1 LRSGR
6 HATTVLIMPILV
18 IEHDSADTP
27 GILGRVLG
35 RHGLRF
41 RTIRL
46 HAGEQLPP
54 DLDDVDGII
63 SLGGPQSATDDALPW
78 LAGEMRLL
86 QGAAARSI
94 PILGV
99 CLGAQILARALGGTV
114 GRMSAPSAGLGR
126 VDLTPAGREDPLFRG
141 LAWYGAWPGS
151 HQDEVTQLPPDARIL
166 ARSEACAVE
175 AFACGMFSYG
185 VQFHPEWSASAFVS
199 RCESGGLLG
208 DGDRAAL
215 AATIRDQAE
224 PIERQAERF
233 AENVASFLLP
243 IERVNAGVAKDI
255 HH

>member
-1 LRSGR
+1 
-6 HATTVLIMPILV
+6 MPILV
-18 IEHDSADTP
+18 IEHDSNDHP
-27 GILGRVLG
+27 GVLGRVLA
-35 RHGLRF
+35 RHGLRL

-46 HAGEQLPP
+46 HAGDRLPS
-54 DLDDVDGII
+54 DLDDVDGIV

-78 LAGEMRLL
+78 LSAEFGLLRAAHAG
-86 QGAAARSI
+86 GV

-114 GRMSAPSAGLGR
+114 GRMAAPSGGLGR

-141 LAWYGAWPGS
+141 LPWYGTWPGS
-151 HQDEVTQLPPDARIL
+151 HQDEVSQLPPDGRVL
-166 ARSEACAVE
+166 ARSEACGVE
-175 AFACGMFSYG
+175 AFVSGMFSYG
-185 VQFHPEWSASAFVS
+185 VQFHPEWSSSAFVA

-224 PIERQAERF
+224 GVDRQAERF

>member
-1 LRSGR
+1 
-6 HATTVLIMPILV
+6 MPTLV
-18 IEHDSADTP
+18 IEHDVHDTP
-27 GILGRVLG
+27 GVLGRVLTQ
-35 RHGLRF
+35 HGLRL
-41 RTIRL
+41 RTIRV
-46 HAGEQLPP
+46 HAGDAVPRA
-54 DLDDVDGII
+54 LDDIDGIV
-63 SLGGPQSATDDALPW
+63 SLGGPQSAADDSIPW
-78 LAGEMRLL
+78 LASEMRLMR
-86 QGAAARSI
+86 AASVECV
-94 PILGV
+94 PVLGV

-114 GRMSAPSAGLGR
+114 GRMAAPSAGLGR

-141 LAWYGAWPGS
+141 LAWYGTWPGS
-151 HQDEVTQLPPDARIL
+151 HQDEVTQLPPDARVL
-166 ARSEACAVE
+166 ARSEACPVE
-175 AFACGMFSYG
+175 AFACGVFSYG

-224 PIERQAERF
+224 SIERQAERF

>member
-1 LRSGR
+1 
-6 HATTVLIMPILV
+6 MPILV
-18 IEHDSADTP
+18 IQHDAHDSPDV
-27 GILGRVLG
+27 LGRVLA
-35 RHGLRF
+35 RHGLRL
-41 RTIRL
+41 RTVRL
-46 HAGEQLPP
+46 HAGDALPL
-54 DLDDVDGII
+54 DLDDVDGIL

-78 LAGEMRLL
+78 LAHEMRLMT
-86 QGAAARSI
+86 AASARSI
-94 PILGV
+94 PVLGV

-126 VDLTPAGREDPLFRG
+126 VDLTPAGREDPMFRG
-141 LAWYGAWPGS
+141 LAWYGTWPGS
-151 HQDEVTQLPPDARIL
+151 HQDEVTRLPPDARVL
-166 ARSEACAVE
+166 ARSEACDVE
-175 AFACGMFSYG
+175 AFACGLFSYG

-224 PIERQAERF
+224 SIERQAERF